1 MSLTADD
8 LTRIPGW
15 GVDADPEND
24 PTWPMRDRSKEE
36 EKGLD
41 WKRPPQQPQTVEIL
55 QSIEHNRL
63 PAVFGESTPPS
74 GLSGVLRRKAFVFSE
89 SQWAHWL
96 LLILADRVNSV
107 EGVVQDLGR
116 GRVPNIFAE
125 MGLGAQLKHNRRDFT
140 EKVVVAGL
148 LAGVA
153 ILACRMIA
161 HRR

>member
-24 PTWPMRDRSKEE
+24 PTWPMRNRDHEE

-41 WKRPPQQPQTVEIL
+41 WTRPAQQPQTVEVL
-55 QSIEHNRL
+55 RSIEHNRL

-96 LLILADRVNSV
+96 LLILADRINSV
-107 EGVVQDLGR
+107 EGVLQDLSR

-140 EKVVVAGL
+140 EKAVVAGL
-148 LAGVA
+148 VGVA
-153 ILACRMIA
+153 AVLAVRMLCR
-161 HRR
+161 RR